1 MTGHHGKLSAEA
13 FDRIVAQA
21 IARIPWEFRRHL
33 DNVLISVQAQP
44 SRELLA
50 ELGFSPEEELF
61 GYFSGV
67 PLTER
72 NPADPPLYPD
82 TIYIFQEPLE
92 ACCRSREELIDEIEI
107 TVVHEIAHFMGFDDD
122 ELEALG
128 YG

>member
-1 MTGHHGKLSAEA
+1 MTGYHRKLSAEA

-21 IARIPWEFRRHL
+21 IARIPLIFRRHL

-50 ELGFSPEEELF
+50 ELGFSEGEELF
-61 GYFSGV
+61 GFFSGI

-72 NPADPPLYPD
+72 NPTDPPLYPD
-82 TIYIFQEPLE
+82 TISIFQEPLE
-92 ACCRSREELIDEIEI
+92 AFCRSREELIDEIEI
-107 TVVHEIAHFMGFDDD
+107 TVVHEIAHFMGFGDD

-128 YG
+128 YS